1 MNSWRISPVLLLLV
15 VAGCTVGIKLEE
27 FKPAQGPHG
36 VQMEVSLN
44 GEPIRGNDVVGELLA
59 VQADGVLLL
68 VPEFSGRP
76 QAATTIVLVPYWMM
90 KTANLEQMGKAKVES
105 QGEEMNKVYLD
116 RLRMVSRFPQG
127 LSDELLAPLLANY
140 DQESLVS
147 PFREE

>member
-1 MNSWRISPVLLLLV
+1 
-15 VAGCTVGIKLEE
+15 
-27 FKPAQGPHG
+27 
-36 VQMEVSLN
+36 
-44 GEPIRGNDVVGELLA
+44 
-59 VQADGVLLL
+59 
-68 VPEFSGRP
+68 
-76 QAATTIVLVPYWMM
+76 MM

-127 LSDELLAPLLANY
+127 LSDELLEPLLANY